1 MAEGGDFSGALRA
14 VAPAG
19 PAALGRHRM
28 ALPCA
33 HSSCCSR
40 RVLVGVFPAAMG
52 MWMAGRAEGSA
63 WQWCSQPRGT
73 ASSSEPLH
81 TAGASQHH
89 KANRS

>member
-1 MAEGGDFSGALRA
+1 MAEGGDFSGAVRA

-33 HSSCCSR
+33 HSSC
-40 RVLVGVFPAAMG
+40 VFPAAMG

-81 TAGASQHH
+81 TAGASRHH